1 MEWMKIIQ
9 SIDLAH
15 VQQSLYLDCKHRAGD
30 LLPQFHACSDCARA
44 SLRLKCSTRARATRA
59 YWPTSGGSPIDPNLQ
74 EDDMFNTISAR
85 IGAACYVLWGLLHY
99 GVAYNVYQSALGL
112 PPSMAQG
119 RLFQNAFYLFSFAT
133 AGIVI
138 AVSLNWHNS
147 RAGFW
152 ANALLVGVADVPFIL
167 FVLVPGYLPLLFGSL
182 GPDLWVAGMLF
193 TGLGQASRGAVT
205 RATA

>member
-1 MEWMKIIQ
+1 
-9 SIDLAH
+9 
-15 VQQSLYLDCKHRAGD
+15 
-30 LLPQFHACSDCARA
+30 
-44 SLRLKCSTRARATRA
+44 
-59 YWPTSGGSPIDPNLQ
+59 
-74 EDDMFNTISAR
+74 MFDTISPR

-99 GVAYNVYQSALGL
+99 SVAFKVYQSALGL
-112 PPSMAQG
+112 PLGTAQG

-133 AGIVI
+133 AAIVI
-138 AVSLNWHNS
+138 AVGLNWRNN

-167 FVLVPGYLPLLFGSL
+167 FVLIPGYLPLLSGSL

-193 TGLGQASRGAVT
+193 TGLGQASRGPVA

>member
-1 MEWMKIIQ
+1 MMI
-9 SIDLAH
+9 S
-15 VQQSLYLDCKHRAGD
+15 
-30 LLPQFHACSDCARA
+30 
-44 SLRLKCSTRARATRA
+44 
-59 YWPTSGGSPIDPNLQ
+59 N
-74 EDDMFNTISAR
+74 SAR

-99 GVAYNVYQSALGL
+99 SATYNIYRIALGL

-119 RLFQNAFYLFSFAT
+119 RLFQVAFYIFCFAT

-138 AVSLNWHNS
+138 AVSLNWRNS

-152 ANALLVGVADVPFIL
+152 ANALLIGVTDVPFIL
-167 FVLVPGYLPLLFGSL
+167 FVLAPGYVPLLFGSL

-193 TGLGQASRGAVT
+193 TGLGQISRRALT

>member
-1 MEWMKIIQ
+1 M
-9 SIDLAH
+9 S
-15 VQQSLYLDCKHRAGD
+15 
-30 LLPQFHACSDCARA
+30 
-44 SLRLKCSTRARATRA
+44 
-59 YWPTSGGSPIDPNLQ
+59 
-74 EDDMFNTISAR
+74 NTISAR

-112 PPSMAQG
+112 PPSMVQG
-119 RLFQNAFYLFSFAT
+119 RLVQNAFYLFSFAT

-138 AVSLNWHNS
+138 AVSLNWRNS

-167 FVLVPGYLPLLFGSL
+167 FVLVPGYLPFLFGSL